1 MYKSIFLLII
11 LFCLPLFAQSVDL
24 EAEKE
29 AIKEVCRKETMSWKN
44 RDNFTQRACM
54 TDKHELVRI
63 LYNEENAHGSAWHRK
78 LEPNKKDEST
88 ENLKPYPFEIVNDD
102 YIFHINGDLAWVS
115 YRQKVIEQAPG
126 RTITWEMRENRT
138 LRKENGEWKI
148 VASATLCTGCDDP
161 QAFHIKQKLTDIS
174 NLLIDMKQF
183 DKAVRIAEVA
193 IEMFPESSH
202 AYDALAWAY
211 YHKGDKEKTIQ
222 YAKKAIEQIP
232 SDNLTPQWRQEQIKK
247 WAEGKFEAAEKMK

>member
-1 MYKSIFLLII
+1 MSKSVYFFIV
-11 LFCLPLFAQSVDL
+11 LFCLPLFAQDVNF

-29 AIKEVCRKETMSWKN
+29 AIKQVCLKETMSYLK
-44 RDNFTQRACM
+44 RDGFAQRACM
-54 TDKHELVRI
+54 TDEHEFVRI
-63 LYNEENAHGSAWHRK
+63 LYNEENAHGSSWHGKLDPNKKNESTEK
-78 LEPNKKDEST
+78 LEPYP
-88 ENLKPYPFEIVNDD
+88 LKIENDD

-115 YRQKVIEQAPG
+115 YRQKVIEEAPG
-126 RTITWEMRENRT
+126 RTITWDMRENRT

-148 VASATLCTGCDDP
+148 VAIATLCTGCDDP
-161 QAFHIKQKLTDIS
+161 KVFHIKQKLTDIS
-174 NLLIDMKQF
+174 NLLINAKEF
-183 DKAVRIAEVA
+183 DKAIRVAEFA

-232 SDNLTPQWRQEQIKK
+232 NDTLTPQWRQEQIKEL
-247 WAEGKFEAAEKMK
+247 AEGKFEAVEKMK